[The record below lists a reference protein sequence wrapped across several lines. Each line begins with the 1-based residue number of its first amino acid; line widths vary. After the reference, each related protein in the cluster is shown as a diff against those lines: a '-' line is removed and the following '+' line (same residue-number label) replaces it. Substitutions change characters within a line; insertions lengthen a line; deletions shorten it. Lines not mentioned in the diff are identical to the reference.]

1 MRLRRIALGFLL
13 LPLAGMV
20 NAQIVGAAPGG
31 PLPANAPVIPTT
43 IKNAPFSAVVITQ
56 YDRVL
61 GNGNHIHR
69 ETRGKV
75 YRDDQGRVRTE
86 TEFATPGNGGEQF
99 LRVTIL
105 DPVQHTVTHLDPRNK
120 IATVTHT
127 GPAVATSDVALA
139 PKHGTMVM
147 ATPLNDSG
155 QPSGPP
161 MKIQTEHSGASAGAA
176 AKTESLGAKS
186 IEGVE
191 AVGTKTTRTIS
202 AGAMGNTEP
211 IVSVSDSWYSRDL
224 QVVVLNETD
233 DGQSG
238 HNSMK
243 LVDIVRAEPNPQ
255 LFLIPPDYT
264 VKESNAA
271 TATAKR

>member
-1 MRLRRIALGFLL
+1 MRLRRSFLALLL
-13 LPLAGMV
+13 LPLAGIV
-20 NAQIVGAAPGG
+20 SAQMTGSSPGNS
-31 PLPANAPVIPTT
+31 LPPNPPVIPTS
-43 IKNAPFSAVVITQ
+43 IKNAPFSAVVITR

-61 GNGNHIHR
+61 GNGSHIHR

-86 TEFATPGNGGEQF
+86 TEVTTPGNGGEQF

-105 DPVQHTVTHLDPRNK
+105 DPVQHTVIRLDPRNK

-127 GPAVATSDVALA
+127 GQTVASSDPV
-139 PKHGTMVM
+139 PFPRRGTTLGI
-147 ATPLNDSG
+147 TPLTDSG
-155 QPSGPP
+155 QPAGPP
-161 MKIQTEHSGASAGAA
+161 TAIQTRRSGASAGAA
-176 AKTESLGAKS
+176 PKTETLGTKS

-191 AVGTKTTRTIS
+191 TVGTRTTRTIE
-202 AGAMGNTEP
+202 AGAMGNEQP

-224 QVVVLNETD
+224 QIVVWSETD

-243 LVDIVRAEPNPQ
+243 LDNIVRAEPNPQ
-255 LFLIPPDYT
+255 LFLIPQDYT
-264 VKESNAA
+264 VRESNPA
-271 TATAKR
+271 TASIKP